1 MGFKALYKELTR
13 VDAVIQFGFEEAEPN
28 TAKTIY
34 KHFWN
39 SLFKTLMSFAFL
51 KQLDENI
58 IHIPCYPPI

>member
-1 MGFKALYKELTR
+1 MR
-13 VDAVIQFGFEEAEPN
+13 PGFEAVEPN
-28 TAKTIY
+28 TAKTFY

-58 IHIPCYPPI
+58 IPIPYYPPI

>member
-1 MGFKALYKELTR
+1 MQT
-13 VDAVIQFGFEEAEPN
+13 GFEEVEPN

-51 KQLDENI
+51 KQLDENT
-58 IHIPCYPPI
+58 IHIPYYPPV